1 MDNDFLKWVH
11 DNDGRTFKQGSRQED
26 FSPAVK
32 TADIVNIT
40 KAFKDLVYDVKKLK
54 EQVEWL
60 TEHIE
65 RLEAEN
71 NGWHTD
77 EWGNYKL

>member
-11 DNDGRTFKQGSRQED
+11 DNDGHAFKQGSRQED

-32 TADIVNIT
+32 ASDIVKMAQT
-40 KAFKDLVYDVKKLK
+40 FKDLNCDVKKLAK
-54 EQVEWL
+54 QVENL
-60 TEHIE
+60 TERVQ
-65 RLEAEN
+65 RLEARD